1 MPDVVQIACFS
12 FYTYLYTSVY
22 DFEFLKNQE
31 LNDCG
36 SLLLESVCL
45 MNIHCTIFKLI
56 FFFFFLCVI
65 DFLFILLCPFV

>member
-31 LNDCG
+31 LNDCD

-45 MNIHCTIFKLI
+45 INIHCTIFKLI
-56 FFFFFLCVI
+56 IFFIFL
-65 DFLFILLCPFV
+65 